1 MRKLRRGVLVTVL
14 LLTLASMAAAEDRI
28 EKLAWLG
35 GAWKIDSN
43 GRVIEEQWTAPA
55 GGMMIGMSR
64 TVKNGKTVEF
74 EYLRIQQRD
83 DGIFYIAQPGGRPA
97 TEFKLTSA
105 SESEWIFENLQHDFP
120 KRIRYRRN
128 ADGSLRAR
136 VEDETGKK
144 GMDFSYARVQ

>member
-1 MRKLRRGVLVTVL
+1 MRKLRRGLMVAVL
-14 LLTLASMAAAEDRI
+14 LLTLASMAVAEDGV
-28 EKLAWLG
+28 EKLAWLS
-35 GAWKIDSN
+35 GAWKMESN
-43 GRVIEEQWTAPA
+43 GRIIEELWTAPA
-55 GGMMIGMSR
+55 GGMMVGMSR
-64 TVKNGKTVEF
+64 TVKNGKTVDF
-74 EYLRIQQRD
+74 EYLRIQQRE

-105 SESEWIFENLQHDFP
+105 SESELIFENLQHDFP

-144 GMDFSYARVQ
+144 GIDFSYAREK